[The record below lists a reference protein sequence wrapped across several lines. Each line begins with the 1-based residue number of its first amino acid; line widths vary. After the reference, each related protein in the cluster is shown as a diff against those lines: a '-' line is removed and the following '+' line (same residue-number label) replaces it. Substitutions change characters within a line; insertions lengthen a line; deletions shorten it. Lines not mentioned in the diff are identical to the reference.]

1 MKLEQKLAKWVERPE
16 DDDDDDYGLI
26 IDASVTAEGPPRAM
40 PFPPKFTKA
49 GSCSQL
55 PGNSAM
61 YSPAALLPANIRPL
75 GKPADAGYPQRPI
88 PRPSFST
95 QDVLQRYAESD
106 DSDNYDDLV
115 LPEDEEMLDR
125 QLTQWKTPCRRL
137 PSWPNDLA
145 DEVTMSG
152 ATAVETAK
160 GSAKAMS
167 ATRPSEYPKHT
178 PTLGILAPRR
188 HALVAAATA
197 QPTPP
202 DSTSAQRL
210 ARSSPHSIPRKLPVQ
225 AQTRQTRRP
234 MLIKNVSHA
243 AEPVVLGRMRY
254 DPVRCVWI
262 GNEDDGMRIANAI
275 AESER
280 QLRARNISRSEHRL
294 IDASKLARKISQRS
308 GHPSLSA
315 TDSMAIDSPEY
326 GNSPEAG
333 ESRFVLQTS
342 VAANHRRR
350 LSPTN
355 PLTQASIEA
364 TKGRPALIPPSAA
377 SLVNPAPGS
386 AAGSRARPI
395 FDPQSLR
402 WIDPNE
408 NQLGSEDPF
417 WDIADLPV
425 EPSPIDAI
433 HFGGRLR
440 SASEAIGGDA
450 RDCFVLSDEQIE
462 AYHRESIDY
471 EAFAQHWFPRPS
483 T

>member
-55 PGNSAM
+55 PAKPAM

-75 GKPADAGYPQRPI
+75 GRPADGGYPQRPSA
-88 PRPSFST
+88 RPSYST
-95 QDVLQRYAESD
+95 QDVLQRYAEPE

-152 ATAVETAK
+152 ATAVEAETT
-160 GSAKAMS
+160 SAKAS
-167 ATRPSEYPKHT
+167 AAARASEDSKHT
-178 PTLGILAPRR
+178 PTLGVVASRR
-188 HALVAAATA
+188 HALAAAATA

-202 DSTSAQRL
+202 NSSSAQRQ
-210 ARSSPHSIPRKLPVQ
+210 PHSVPYKPPMQVQ
-225 AQTRQTRRP
+225 ARQPRRP

-262 GNEDDGMRIANAI
+262 GNEDDGMRIASAI

-280 QLRARNISRSEHRL
+280 QLRARSISRSEHRL

-308 GHPSLSA
+308 GHPSLDTS
-315 TDSMAIDSPEY
+315 DSMAVDSPEY
-326 GNSPEAG
+326 GNSPESG
-333 ESRFVLQTS
+333 ESNFVLQAS
-342 VAANHRRR
+342 AAANHRRR

-377 SLVNPAPGS
+377 SLVNPAPGT
-386 AAGSRARPI
+386 AVGNRARPI

-408 NQLGSEDPF
+408 NQLGPQDPF

-462 AYHRESIDY
+462 AYHSESIDY
-471 EAFAQHWFPRPS
+471 EAFARHWFPRSS

>member
-16 DDDDDDYGLI
+16 EDDDGDYGLI

-55 PGNSAM
+55 PVKPTLC
-61 YSPAALLPANIRPL
+61 SPASLLPANIRTL
-75 GKPADAGYPQRPI
+75 GRPMDGGYPQRPSA
-88 PRPSFST
+88 RPSFST
-95 QDVLQRYAESD
+95 QDVLQRYAEPE
-106 DSDNYDDLV
+106 DSENYDDLV
-115 LPEDEEMLDR
+115 LPEEEDMLDR

-137 PSWPNDLA
+137 PSWPNNLA

-152 ATAVETAK
+152 ATAVETA
-160 GSAKAMS
+160 SAKAAS
-167 ATRPSEYPKHT
+167 AARASEESKHT
-178 PTLGILAPRR
+178 PTLGVVASRR
-188 HALVAAATA
+188 HALAATTA

-202 DSTSAQRL
+202 NSSLAQRQPY
-210 ARSSPHSIPRKLPVQ
+210 SVSRKPPMQ
-225 AQTRQTRRP
+225 AQTQARQSRRP
-234 MLIKNVSHA
+234 MLIKNVPHA

-254 DPVRCVWI
+254 DPARCMWI
-262 GNEDDGMRIANAI
+262 GNEDEGMRIASAI

-280 QLRARNISRSEHRL
+280 QLRTRNISRSEHRL
-294 IDASKLARKISQRS
+294 IDASKLARKISKRS
-308 GHPSLSA
+308 GHPSLGA
-315 TDSMAIDSPEY
+315 ADSMEIDSPEY

-333 ESRFVLQTS
+333 EPRFVLQAS
-342 VAANHRRR
+342 AAANHRRR

-386 AAGSRARPI
+386 AVGSRARPI

-408 NQLGSEDPF
+408 NQLGSQDPF

-425 EPSPIDAI
+425 EPSPIDAM

-471 EAFAQHWFPRPS
+471 EAFARHWFPRPS